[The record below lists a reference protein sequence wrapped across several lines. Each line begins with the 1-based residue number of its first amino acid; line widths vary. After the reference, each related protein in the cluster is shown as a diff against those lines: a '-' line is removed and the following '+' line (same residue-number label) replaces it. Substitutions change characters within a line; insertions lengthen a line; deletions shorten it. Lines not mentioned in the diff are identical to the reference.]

1 MSYITTSDGI
11 VIHFT
16 QWGDPD
22 GEAVLF
28 IHGLGA
34 DNIGWVRQR
43 QAFSAYRCIAVDN
56 RGSGGSDKPLGPY
69 SLERM
74 ARDAVEVLDRLD
86 VEQAHVIGASM
97 GGALA
102 QIITL
107 GFPERVHTLVLACT
121 ACDLG
126 WRHELFDEWEDL
138 IRTQGMRA
146 FAIKNF
152 EWLFGQRSVRRL
164 YPIAALVGPFLVRA
178 PADAFIAQLDA
189 IRNFDGTRA
198 FDAGTTEELAQVTAP
213 TLVITG
219 SQDILTPVAD
229 AEEIAARIPRSE
241 LVVIHGQAHGFMVEG
256 ARHFNRAV
264 LDFLD
269 RARVQ
274 RRAASLPGRFLQE

>member
-34 DNIGWVRQR
+34 DNLGWIRQR

-69 SLERM
+69 SMERM

-86 VEQAHVIGASM
+86 IEQAHVIGASM

-107 GFPERVHTLVLACT
+107 GFSDRVRTLVLACT

-126 WRHELFDEWEDL
+126 WRYELFDEWEDL

-152 EWLFGQRSVRRL
+152 EWLFGPRSVRRL

-189 IRNFDGTRA
+189 IRN

-241 LVVIHGQAHGFMVEG
+241 LVVIRGQAHGFMVEG
-256 ARHFNRAV
+256 ARHFNRVV

-274 RRAASLPGRFLQE
+274 RSATSLPDRFPQ

>member
-1 MSYITTSDGI
+1 MSYITTSDGTA
-11 VIHFT
+11 IHFT
-16 QWGDPD
+16 QWGDPN

-28 IHGLGA
+28 VHGLGA
-34 DNIGWVRQR
+34 DNIGWIRQR
-43 QAFSAYRCIAVDN
+43 LAFSAYRCIAVDN
-56 RGSGGSDKPLGPY
+56 RGSGGSDKPPGPY

-74 ARDAVEVLDRLD
+74 ALDAVEVLDHLA

-97 GGALA
+97 GGALS
-102 QIITL
+102 QIITV
-107 GFPERVHTLVLACT
+107 GFPDRVRTVVLACT

-126 WRHELFDEWEDL
+126 WRHELFDEWENL

-152 EWLFGQRSVRRL
+152 EWLFGPRSVRRW
-164 YPIAALVGPFLVRA
+164 YPIAAALGPFLVRA

-189 IRNFDGTRA
+189 IRNFE
-198 FDAGTTEELAQVTAP
+198 AGTTEELAQVTAP

-229 AEEIAARIPRSE
+229 AEEIAARIPGSE
-241 LVVIHGQAHGFMVEG
+241 LVVVRGQAHGFMAEG
-256 ARHFNRAV
+256 ARHFNRVV

-269 RARVQ
+269 RSRERSPFTA
-274 RRAASLPGRFLQE
+274 RRAGMS

>member
-1 MSYITTSDGI
+1 MSCITTSDGVAI
-11 VIHFT
+11 RFT

-56 RGSGGSDKPLGPY
+56 RGSGGSDKPPGPY

-74 ARDAVEVLDRLD
+74 ALDAVEVLDYLD
-86 VEQAHVIGASM
+86 VEQAHIIGASM
-97 GGALA
+97 GGALS
-102 QIITL
+102 QIIAI
-107 GFPERVHTLVLACT
+107 GFSERVRTLVLACT

-152 EWLFGQRSVRRL
+152 EWLFGPRSVRRL
-164 YPIAALVGPFLVRA
+164 YPIAAVLGPFLVRA

-189 IRNFDGTRA
+189 IRNFE
-198 FDAGTTEELAQVTAP
+198 AGTTEELGQVTMP

-241 LVVIHGQAHGFMVEG
+241 LVVVRGQAHGLMVEG
-256 ARHFNRAV
+256 ARYFNRVV
-264 LDFLD
+264 LDFLG
-269 RARVQ
+269 RARARGDV
-274 RRAASLPGRFLQE
+274 ASPVGNGAIAQ